1 MTGCRDYAKRPGLV
15 PLAVNF
21 FNTRLSDGRS
31 PELSSF
37 GPRYI
42 LDRQGARERTVMAT
56 LSSGISKGI
65 FGAAVL
71 SLTFGAV
78 AWGRDLIQQNA
89 LNRLE
94 QTHSHTSAT
103 VNRAA
108 KADRAVGG
116 GSALQSRTVALRLN
130 DLADTSVLIR
140 IPAVREIRNEARDG
154 APASLLIKSGENKPT
169 IACEPAVSV
178 LTEVAKR
185 LRPGR
190 CIT

>member
-1 MTGCRDYAKRPGLV
+1 
-15 PLAVNF
+15 
-21 FNTRLSDGRS
+21 
-31 PELSSF
+31 
-37 GPRYI
+37 
-42 LDRQGARERTVMAT
+42 MAT

-78 AWGRDLIQQNA
+78 AWGRDLVQHSA
-89 LNRLE
+89 VNR
-94 QTHSHTSAT
+94 SARADAGTSAS
-103 VNRAA
+103 VNRGA
-108 KADRAVGG
+108 KADRAALG
-116 GSALQSRTVALRLN
+116 GSALQTRTVALRLN

-140 IPAVREIRNEARDG
+140 IPAPRDRNEARTK

-190 CIT
+190 CVT